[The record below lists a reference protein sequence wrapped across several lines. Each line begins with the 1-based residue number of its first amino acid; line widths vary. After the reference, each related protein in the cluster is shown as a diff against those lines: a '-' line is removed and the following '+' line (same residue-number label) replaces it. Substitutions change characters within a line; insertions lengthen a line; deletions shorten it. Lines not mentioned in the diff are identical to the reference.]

1 MQYCM
6 FGSSEDDLLDA
17 FLQYIPKTDAET
29 LQAAMKDVN
38 SVDQSDLDVV
48 FTQNELKRVLRQA
61 NM

>member
-1 MQYCM
+1 M

-17 FLQYIPKTDAET
+17 FMQYIPKTDAET
-29 LQAAMKDVN
+29 LQATMKDVN